1 MNDVDTLLTRLVAQM
16 VALPP
21 RPEPNVRVLA
31 GVEAVAQSVATI
43 LAEAGAAP
51 LALTLPAD
59 IDDALGL
66 IENLLPGADL
76 VVIAAG
82 PSAPIRDALDVL
94 ADLDRASGL
103 VEPGGDT
110 AWGMVGRV
118 PLLVLPGDEFEASVA
133 AHIIGVPAV
142 RARAGQ
148 GRIFPTP
155 RAVTIDSELD
165 GLPRTRRFVP
175 GRVSTADPDVVSPL
189 PNTRS
194 LAAADV
200 LLVVPDAA
208 SAHAGD
214 YVAALPLRG
223 EW

>member
-1 MNDVDTLLTRLVAQM
+1 MNDVDTLLTKLVAQM
-16 VALPP
+16 LALPA
-21 RPEPNVRVLA
+21 RPDPNVRVLA
-31 GVEAVAQSVATI
+31 ANEDVAQLVAAI

-51 LALTLPAD
+51 LTLTLPDD
-59 IDDALGL
+59 IDDSLGL

-76 VVIAAG
+76 VVVAAG
-82 PSAPIRDALDVL
+82 PSAPIREALDVL

-103 VEPGGDT
+103 VDPGGDT

-133 AHIIGVPAV
+133 AHVIGVPAV
-142 RARAGQ
+142 RARAGE
-148 GRIFPTP
+148 GRVFRTP
-155 RAVTIDSELD
+155 RAVTIDAELH

-189 PNTRS
+189 PNTQS

-214 YVAALPLRG
+214 HLAALPLRG

>member
-1 MNDVDTLLTRLVAQM
+1 VNDVDALLTKLVAQL

-21 RPEPNVRVLA
+21 RPDPNVRVLA
-31 GVEAVAQSVATI
+31 ASEPVAQAVATI
-43 LAEAGAAP
+43 LADAGAAP
-51 LALTLPAD
+51 LALTLPDD

-82 PSAPIRDALDVL
+82 PSAPIRAALDVL
-94 ADLDRASGL
+94 ADLDRAAGL
-103 VEPGGDT
+103 VEPGADT

-118 PLLVLPGDEFEASVA
+118 PLLVLPGDEYEASVA
-133 AHIIGVPAV
+133 AHVIGVPAV
-142 RARAGQ
+142 RARAGA
-148 GRIFPTP
+148 GVIFRVP
-155 RAVTIDSELD
+155 RAVTIDAELH

-200 LLVVPDAA
+200 LLVVPDSA
-208 SAHAGD
+208 SVQPGD
-214 YVAALPLRG
+214 LVAALPLRG